1 MNETR
6 EADVLVAGYGPV
18 GATVA
23 ALLGNAGF
31 EVLVVD
37 REREVYRLPRAIA
50 TDDDALRVWDTVPG
64 LADRIRAEMIESLP
78 VAYLS
83 GDRTIVEVETGL
95 RRTPSRFPPFALFHQ
110 PTLEGQLRGA
120 ARESGRV
127 AEALGVEVC
136 SFEQVQEGV
145 EVTLR
150 DLDSGVK
157 RRTKFGWLL
166 GCDGASSTVRAGLGS
181 GFGGSTF
188 TQKWVVAD
196 TEAGEDPTSA
206 RRVEF
211 LCNPERPTV
220 TMPMPGGRRRWEFML
235 MPGDLEEEMVE
246 PRRLDDLV
254 DRAGGKAPIG
264 YERRVVYT
272 FHARVA
278 DDWGTGR
285 VFLLGDAAHVMPP
298 FAGQG
303 MTSGIR
309 DAGNIWW
316 KMAAVEE
323 GRMGTDLMETYELER
338 RGHAG
343 SMIDLAV
350 RLGGIVQT
358 PSRPKAR
365 LRDFI
370 LRLAWLVPGVKS
382 WTRRMGWKPD
392 TRISRGFMK
401 SGRSR
406 PGSPEGRPFP
416 SPEVLVDGNPKS
428 FDSVV
433 GPNFAVVSACPDPIG
448 SLDHE
453 TARMARDLGARE
465 VTIANRGA
473 RDDVERVEDRT
484 GEISRFLKGRT
495 VIVRPDRFVFGT
507 YRS

>member
-1 MNETR
+1 MSETR

-31 EVLVVD
+31 RVVVAD

-50 TDDDALRVWDTVPG
+50 TDDDALRVWDTIPG
-64 LADRIRAEMIESLP
+64 LADQIRAQMLESLP

-83 GDRTIVEVETGL
+83 GDRTIVEVETRL

-110 PTLEGQLRGA
+110 PSLERQLRKA
-120 ARESGRV
+120 ARRSGRV
-127 AEALGVEVC
+127 TEALGVEVC
-136 SFEQVQEGV
+136 SFEQVEEGV

-150 DLDSGVK
+150 DLDSGLG
-157 RRTKFGWLL
+157 RQARFGWLL
-166 GCDGASSTVRAGLGS
+166 GCDGASSTIRAGLGA

-188 TQKWVVAD
+188 AQKWVVAD
-196 TEAGEDPTSA
+196 TRVDEEPASA

-235 MPGDLEEEMVE
+235 MPGDLEGEMVD
-246 PRRLDDLV
+246 PKQLDDLV
-254 DRAGGKAPIG
+254 ERAGRVAPAD

-272 FHARVA
+272 FHARMA
-278 DDWGTGR
+278 DYWGTGR

-316 KMAAVEE
+316 KIAAVEE
-323 GRMGTDLMETYELER
+323 GQIGPDLMRSYELER
-338 RGHAG
+338 RGNAG
-343 SMIDLAV
+343 SMIGLAV

-370 LRLAWLVPGVKS
+370 LRLAWLIPGVKS

-392 TRISRGFMK
+392 TRIARGFMK

-406 PGSPEGRPFP
+406 PGSREGRPFP
-416 SPEVLVDGNPKS
+416 SPEVLVDGHPAS
-428 FDSVV
+428 LDSVI
-433 GPNFAVVSACPDPIG
+433 GPNFAVVSTSPDPIG

-453 TARMARDLGARE
+453 TALLARNLRARA
-465 VTIANRGA
+465 VTIASRGA
-473 RDDVERVEDRT
+473 GDDVARVEDRT
-484 GEISRFLKGRT
+484 GEITRFLKGQT
-495 VIVRPDRFVFGT
+495 AIVRPDRFVFGI
-507 YRS
+507 Y